1 MATARV
7 EFSDNGEGECSP
19 CNTFGGKFA
28 EVHYLVNLLSASQDF
43 IFSNFVEITM
53 EQEFLEIPKEIL
65 LQKWQK
71 VGPMKIERC
80 GPGVA
85 VLHGKIFVVGGI
97 GGDSQIWADGEVYD
111 PQEEDWTGISSMVT
125 PRMGV
130 VEHRGIIYIMG
141 GYTYTYNRLRDL
153 RLRDLLSYNPVTG
166 EWKNLAPILG
176 ESYNTISVAVLN
188 NFLYVV
194 GGTEF
199 EEMERYSFEQAHRGI
214 LSAGSDY
221 FKTMFTCGFAEKTTE
236 SIEMKSMKPN
246 ILQLLVNFIYTG
258 NMKITVENA
267 QELIAAANM
276 LMMSRAVCFC
286 TDFLKSEL
294 HPSNALGIY
303 RGYMDFYNPM
313 HDLLSYNPVTG
324 EWRALAGRAPPR
336 YNYMGVA
343 VLNNFFGRMDSYN
356 PFHELLSYN
365 PVTGEWRDLAALSAP
380 PRYNYMGVAVL
391 NNFLYLVGGL
401 FNEEGEKSLER
412 YSFEQNEWFKCSSMN
427 FWRSIPAVVATNSLL
442 YIIGGHRPNDHLE
455 LNQWFKCSSS
465 EYLGR
470 SSPAVVVT
478 NSLLYVIGGYW
489 SGLNGI
495 GMVRKEE

>member
-1 MATARV
+1 MPEAR
-7 EFSDNGEGECSP
+7 
-19 CNTFGGKFA
+19 KK
-28 EVHYLVNLLSASQDF
+28 
-43 IFSNFVEITM
+43 M
-53 EQEFLEIPKEIL
+53 
-65 LQKWQK
+65 
-71 VGPMKIERC
+71 
-80 GPGVA
+80 
-85 VLHGKIFVVGGI
+85 GI
-97 GGDSQIWADGEVYD
+97 
-111 PQEEDWTGISSMVT
+111 
-125 PRMGV
+125 
-130 VEHRGIIYIMG
+130 VEHRGLIYIIG
-141 GYTYTYNRLRDL
+141 GYTYTYNPLH
-153 RLRDLLSYNPVTG
+153 DLLSYNPVTG
-166 EWKNLAPILG
+166 EWKNLAPMLG
-176 ESYNTISVAVLN
+176 PPSKTIGVAVLD
-188 NFLYVV
+188 NF
-194 GGTEF
+194 F
-199 EEMERYSFEQAHRGI
+199 
-214 LSAGSDY
+214 
-221 FKTMFTCGFAEKTTE
+221 
-236 SIEMKSMKPN
+236 
-246 ILQLLVNFIYTG
+246 
-258 NMKITVENA
+258 
-267 QELIAAANM
+267 
-276 LMMSRAVCFC
+276 
-286 TDFLKSEL
+286 
-294 HPSNALGIY
+294 
-303 RGYMDFYNPM
+303 GYMDFYNPM

>member
-1 MATARV
+1 
-7 EFSDNGEGECSP
+7 
-19 CNTFGGKFA
+19 
-28 EVHYLVNLLSASQDF
+28 
-43 IFSNFVEITM
+43 
-53 EQEFLEIPKEIL
+53 
-65 LQKWQK
+65 
-71 VGPMKIERC
+71 
-80 GPGVA
+80 
-85 VLHGKIFVVGGI
+85 
-97 GGDSQIWADGEVYD
+97 
-111 PQEEDWTGISSMVT
+111 
-125 PRMGV
+125 
-130 VEHRGIIYIMG
+130 
-141 GYTYTYNRLRDL
+141 
-153 RLRDLLSYNPVTG
+153 
-166 EWKNLAPILG
+166 
-176 ESYNTISVAVLN
+176 
-188 NFLYVV
+188 
-194 GGTEF
+194 
-199 EEMERYSFEQAHRGI
+199 
-214 LSAGSDY
+214 
-221 FKTMFTCGFAEKTTE
+221 
-236 SIEMKSMKPN
+236 
-246 ILQLLVNFIYTG
+246 
-258 NMKITVENA
+258 
-267 QELIAAANM
+267 
-276 LMMSRAVCFC
+276 
-286 TDFLKSEL
+286 
-294 HPSNALGIY
+294 
-303 RGYMDFYNPM
+303 M

-343 VLNNFFGRMDSYN
+343 VLNNFLYLVGGLLFNEEAEKSLERYSFEQNKWFKFSSMNFDRSIPAVVATNSLLYVIGGHRQNNLNRLEDDWTGISSMVTPRCHFGLCAHEGYLYAFGGRTKGCDDISPNIERYDPFADEWRLLESNMPKVISHGRMDSYN

-495 GMVRKEE
+495 GMVRKED

>member
-1 MATARV
+1 M
-7 EFSDNGEGECSP
+7 
-19 CNTFGGKFA
+19 
-28 EVHYLVNLLSASQDF
+28 
-43 IFSNFVEITM
+43 
-53 EQEFLEIPKEIL
+53 
-65 LQKWQK
+65 
-71 VGPMKIERC
+71 
-80 GPGVA
+80 
-85 VLHGKIFVVGGI
+85 GI
-97 GGDSQIWADGEVYD
+97 
-111 PQEEDWTGISSMVT
+111 
-125 PRMGV
+125 
-130 VEHRGIIYIMG
+130 VEHRDLIYIIG
-141 GYTYTYNRLRDL
+141 GYTDTYTL
-153 RLRDLLSYNPVTG
+153 LRDLLSYNPVTG
-166 EWKNLAPILG
+166 EWKNLAPMLGPPCHMIGVAVLNNFLMGIVEHRGLIYIMGGYTDTHNAPLRDLLSYNPVTGEWKNLAPMLG
-176 ESYNTISVAVLN
+176 EPCHTICVAVLN

-199 EEMERYSFEQAHRGI
+199 EEMERYSFEQAVT
-214 LSAGSDY
+214 L
-221 FKTMFTCGFAEKTTE
+221 
-236 SIEMKSMKPN
+236 EM
-246 ILQLLVNFIYTG
+246 
-258 NMKITVENA
+258 
-267 QELIAAANM
+267 
-276 LMMSRAVCFC
+276 MMDS
-286 TDFLKSEL
+286 
-294 HPSNALGIY
+294 
-303 RGYMDFYNPM
+303 GYMDFYNPM

-324 EWRALAGRAPPR
+324 EWRALAGR
-336 YNYMGVA
+336 
-343 VLNNFFGRMDSYN
+343 
-356 PFHELLSYN
+356 
-365 PVTGEWRDLAALSAP
+365 AP